1 MSCVVIYQGCG
12 VLIDPSVSVS
22 VIATPVT
29 LCDLT
34 QQLLDCSASDA
45 SLIAIIVD
53 YYSCLIALYT
63 GVSVIATS
71 FRTLLRERVA
81 EPHLYS
87 KRVGR
92 HDYASD

>member
-1 MSCVVIYQGCG
+1 MYCRY
-12 VLIDPSVSVS
+12 
-22 VIATPVT
+22 
-29 LCDLT
+29 
-34 QQLLDCSASDA
+34 A
-45 SLIAIIVD
+45 SLIAATVD
-53 YYSCLIALYT
+53 YYRSLLHYILASLIA
-63 GVSVIATS
+63 AS